1 MNKSQLIDAIASHA
15 QLNKSE
21 ASRALDG
28 LISAIETSLK
38 NGQTVNLVGFGRFEV
53 KARPARQG
61 RNPQTGAEITI
72 AAANLPGFKAG
83 KVLKTAVNV

>member
-1 MNKSQLIDAIASHA
+1 MNKSQLIEAIANHS

-21 ASRALDG
+21 AARALDG
-28 LISAIETSLK
+28 IINSIEATLK
-38 NGQTVNLVGFGRFEV
+38 SGQNVNLIGFGSFEV
-53 KARPARQG
+53 KARTERKG

-83 KVLKTAVNV
+83 KILKEAVNA

>member
-1 MNKSQLIDAIASHA
+1 MNKSQLIDAIASHT

-53 KARPARQG
+53 KARPARKG